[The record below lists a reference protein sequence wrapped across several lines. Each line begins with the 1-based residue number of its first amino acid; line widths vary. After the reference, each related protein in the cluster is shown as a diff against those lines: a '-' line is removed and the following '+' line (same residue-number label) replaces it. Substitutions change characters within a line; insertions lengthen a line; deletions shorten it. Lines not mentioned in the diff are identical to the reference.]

1 MLSLS
6 VFLKKSLTC
15 CLLRFFSTH
24 ISKVICGIS
33 NVFVCVVWYPSDR
46 QVYRT
51 ENKFNKGLIFFFYI
65 YFIFQIYILLLS
77 DELLMIWIV
86 YLNVIYASCR
96 WLLLLFLS
104 NCLFLMTFLYL
115 KTHFKKKMHLF
126 FSLNIVSEHYLIVF
140 FIMFSIISGNLIF

>member
-51 ENKFNKGLIFFFYI
+51 ENKFNKGLIFFY
-65 YFIFQIYILLLS
+65 IYILYFKFIFYYYQTNCLGFECNLCIMSLIIVVVFEQLSIFNDLFMFENTFQKENAFVFLSKYCIWALS
-77 DELLMIWIV
+77 DCIFH
-86 YLNVIYASCR
+86 NV
-96 WLLLLFLS
+96 
-104 NCLFLMTFLYL
+104 
-115 KTHFKKKMHLF
+115 
-126 FSLNIVSEHYLIVF
+126 
-140 FIMFSIISGNLIF
+140 

>member
-6 VFLKKSLTC
+6 VFLKKSLTF

-51 ENKFNKGLIFFFYI
+51 ENKFNKGLIFFIYIFYISNLYFYI
-65 YFIFQIYILLLS
+65 YINCFKFS
-77 DELLMIWIV
+77 FRDF
-86 YLNVIYASCR
+86 ASGDLTEFGQSYGCSQTDNTYGR
-96 WLLLLFLS
+96 H
-104 NCLFLMTFLYL
+104 MD
-115 KTHFKKKMHLF
+115 
-126 FSLNIVSEHYLIVF
+126 NIVDETFYNREWVLWRV
-140 FIMFSIISGNLIF
+140 

>member
-51 ENKFNKGLIFFFYI
+51 ENKFNKGLIFFFLYI
-65 YFIFQIYILLLS
+65 FYISNLYFIIIRRIAYDLDSLFECNLCIMSLIIVVFEQLSIFNDLFIFENTFQKENAFVFLSKYCIWALS
-77 DELLMIWIV
+77 DCIFH
-86 YLNVIYASCR
+86 NV
-96 WLLLLFLS
+96 
-104 NCLFLMTFLYL
+104 
-115 KTHFKKKMHLF
+115 
-126 FSLNIVSEHYLIVF
+126 
-140 FIMFSIISGNLIF
+140 